1 MHLYLLGYRG
11 SGKTTVAHLL
21 AQALD
26 QPMVDTDDWIEY
38 QRGQTISQIFSEIG
52 ETGFRDLEQTA
63 VAQVSNLSIPS
74 VVALGGG
81 AVLRPANQQVIRAT
95 GRRVWLDATP
105 ELLHRRISSDYNSQQ
120 RRPDLTDRGGLE
132 EVTEI
137 LALRRP
143 IYASMAE
150 LTIQTDDRTPDQI
163 ADEILLWIHGMNS

>member
-26 QPMVDTDDWIEY
+26 QPMVDTDDWIESNH
-38 QRGQTISQIFSEIG
+38 GKTIRQIFSERG
-52 ETGFRDLEQTA
+52 EEGFRDLEQTA
-63 VAQVSNLSIPS
+63 VAQVSSISMPT

-81 AVLRPANQQVIRAT
+81 AVLRPASQQVIRET
-95 GRRVWLDATP
+95 GRRVWLDASP
-105 ELLHRRISSDYNSQQ
+105 ELLYGRICSDGTSQQ

-137 LALRRP
+137 LARRRP

-150 LTIQTDDRTPDQI
+150 LTIHTDDRTPDQI
-163 ADEILLWIHGMNS
+163 ADEILVWINGMKS